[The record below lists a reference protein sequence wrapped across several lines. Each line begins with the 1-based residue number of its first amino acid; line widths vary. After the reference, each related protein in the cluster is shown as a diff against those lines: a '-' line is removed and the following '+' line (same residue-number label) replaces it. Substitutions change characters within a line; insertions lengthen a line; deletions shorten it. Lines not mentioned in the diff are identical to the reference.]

1 MSQKSKNKIIIKL
14 FSHSFTSRDSG
25 GDLFKTTEM
34 KRYRINYEAL
44 QGGNTPMLEEVFG
57 EREAEVLL
65 KDLANEMVKR
75 VDDFKGWQTVTI
87 KLGEEVRAEV
97 CAEFT
102 EASLFQIDYIT
113 LLINAL
119 SDVVYYDYTISDE
132 LCSYTEDEVNETY
145 LFTKNKEWI

>member
-1 MSQKSKNKIIIKL
+1 
-14 FSHSFTSRDSG
+14 
-25 GDLFKTTEM
+25 M

-44 QGGNTPMLEEVFG
+44 QGGNQPMLGEIFG
-57 EREAEVLL
+57 DREFEYLL
-65 KDLANEMVKR
+65 KDLANEMVKS

-87 KLGEEVRAEV
+87 KLDVDVRAEV

-102 EASLFQIDYIT
+102 EANLFQIDYIT

-119 SDVVYYDYTISDE
+119 SDVVYYDHTISDE
-132 LCSYTEDEVNETY
+132 LCKYTEDEANENY

>member
-1 MSQKSKNKIIIKL
+1 
-14 FSHSFTSRDSG
+14 
-25 GDLFKTTEM
+25 M
-34 KRYRINYEAL
+34 KRYKINYNAL
-44 QGGNTPMLEEVFG
+44 QRGNEPMLEDIFG
-57 EREAEVLL
+57 GRGAEELL

-87 KLGEEVRAEV
+87 KLDEEVKAEV

-119 SDVVYYDYTISDE
+119 SDVVYYDYTIADKLTE
-132 LCSYTEDEVNETY
+132 FTEDEANENY
-145 LFTKNKEWI
+145 LFTNNKEWI